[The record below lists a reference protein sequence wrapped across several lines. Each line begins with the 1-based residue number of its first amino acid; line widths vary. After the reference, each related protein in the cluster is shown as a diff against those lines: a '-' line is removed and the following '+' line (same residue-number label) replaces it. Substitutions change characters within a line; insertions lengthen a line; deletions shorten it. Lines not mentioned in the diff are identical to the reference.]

1 MIEIAAGIILA
12 VLILANF
19 RAIFRFAIGAGA
31 VLIVFGTIFF
41 AFATAG

>member
-19 RAIFRFAIGAGA
+19 RAVLRFVVGLTATSIVIGVIFA
-31 VLIVFGTIFF
+31 